1 MICKITYG
9 MTYLAL
15 EMQIFLHHEELFKM
29 YHLLMPISIIEI
41 VSYTTKSGYKIIHF
55 DLLHKNRQL

>member
-1 MICKITYG
+1 
-9 MTYLAL
+9 MTYSAV
-15 EMQIFLHHEELFKM
+15 EMQIYIHHEELLKM

-55 DLLHKNRQL
+55 AQLHTKRATLGKKF